1 MLLKRRHVSP
11 PPEAG
16 YAGTIGGRR
25 YAMVIT
31 ETDLVVASRETSG
44 RFQAVL
50 PTPVRRF
57 PQPTSAIPL
66 DLELAA
72 VRARANAVVASRQLL
87 GGRP

>member
-1 MLLKRRHVSP
+1 
-11 PPEAG
+11 
-16 YAGTIGGRR
+16 
-25 YAMVIT
+25 MVIT